1 MTSTRS
7 AIEIT
12 EWEGLEHKKRTWNS
26 RGLALAAMLAA
37 TYAAYVILF
46 GFASFAV
53 LQFRIVDALLPLSIL
68 FGFPAV
74 VGLTIGVFVGNF
86 LSPYSLGAID
96 VVGGT
101 AANFVAATLAWS
113 IGRRGFKGAWVTAV
127 LVEIAAVTIIV
138 GSYVVV
144 ITTPAGVPLWA
155 GWLLFLGGE
164 VLPIGIIGYPLL
176 RAVERSGVAQTFKT
190 GENPS

>member
-1 MTSTRS
+1 VTSTRS

-12 EWEGLEHKKRTWNS
+12 EWEGLKYKRVWNS

-37 TYAAYVILF
+37 TYGAYVILV

-53 LQFRIVDALLPLSIL
+53 LQFRIVDALLPLSVL
-68 FGFPAV
+68 FGLPAV

-96 VVGGT
+96 VIGGT
-101 AANFVAATLAWS
+101 VANFVAAALAWL
-113 IGRRGFKGAWVTAV
+113 IGGRGFKGAWVAAV
-127 LVEIAAVTIIV
+127 LVEIATVTIIV
-138 GSYVVV
+138 GSYMVA
-144 ITTPAGVPLWA
+144 ITTPVGVPLWA
-155 GWLLFLGGE
+155 GWLLFLGSE

-176 RAVERSGVAQTFKT
+176 RAVERSGVTRTF
-190 GENPS
+190 EVAEVPS